1 MQNENR
7 VRREAGRRPY
17 ALQRAGAA
25 RRRWAVGVIAVLC
38 CLGLTPTWAAKCLFV
53 SSYHQGY
60 AWADGVERGLRRVLD
75 GRCELRQF
83 DMDSKRHK
91 SDVEKRASARAAK
104 SLIDEWKPDVVITA
118 DDNAARYLI
127 QDFYRDHR
135 LPFVFCG
142 VNWTVAEY
150 GFPYS
155 NVTGM
160 IEIAPIRPLLARVKA
175 IFPAASRVIY
185 IGANTLTEKKNLA
198 RFQQAAVA
206 EGLELDARLVDTA
219 DEWLAAYRRAQ
230 EYDYIIMGSNSG
242 IRQWDDRAVAEAIVP
257 MTRRLSVTNH
267 GWMMPYSM
275 LGYTKV
281 PEEQGEWAAEAAL
294 RIIAGTRP
302 ADIPIVP
309 NHKWDI
315 WTNTRLLEAAD
326 IALPRDMLAASHKV
340 P

>member
-1 MQNENR
+1 MDRLRATSVEGRDQGSAWKRTAIRVCPATRCPPTFGGYQRHRRIAWRAASANTGWQR
-7 VRREAGRRPY
+7 DLSVSHTKVGDVRRA
-17 ALQRAGAA
+17 
-25 RRRWAVGVIAVLC
+25 
-38 CLGLTPTWAAKCLFV
+38 
-53 SSYHQGY
+53 QG
-60 AWADGVERGLRRVLD
+60 
-75 GRCELRQF
+75 
-83 DMDSKRHK
+83 
-91 SDVEKRASARAAK
+91 
-104 SLIDEWKPDVVITA
+104 
-118 DDNAARYLI
+118 N
-127 QDFYRDHR
+127 
-135 LPFVFCG
+135 
-142 VNWTVAEY
+142 
-150 GFPYS
+150 
-155 NVTGM
+155 
-160 IEIAPIRPLLARVKA
+160 
-175 IFPAASRVIY
+175 
-185 IGANTLTEKKNLA
+185 
-198 RFQQAAVA
+198 
-206 EGLELDARLVDTA
+206 LDAA
-219 DEWLAAYRRAQ
+219 GAAYRRAQ